1 MARLPKLGLV
11 TVTDGA
17 PRDPYILLAAGFRSS
32 RQYADVR
39 AREAA
44 AALELL
50 NRDITPVVNLGV
62 PDQRAVFNVV
72 KIARRLVQILRT
84 NPFDVLVTHP
94 YEGGHPDHDATALAA
109 HAACLILA
117 EAGSTPPM
125 LVEMA
130 GYHLV
135 DGVEVHGDFMCN
147 PAAGAVESFPLSE
160 VEGNLKR
167 RMFACHAS
175 QSNVLADSPLEAE
188 LFRRAALRSMT
199 GRPP

>member
-1 MARLPKLGLV
+1 V
-11 TVTDGA
+11 T
-17 PRDPYILLAAGFRSS
+17 
-32 RQYADVR
+32 Q
-39 AREAA
+39 
-44 AALELL
+44 
-50 NRDITPVVNLGV
+50 
-62 PDQRAVFNVV
+62 
-72 KIARRLVQILRT
+72 
-84 NPFDVLVTHP
+84 P

-160 VEGNLKR
+160 VERNLKR

-175 QSNVLADSPLEAE
+175 QSNVLADLPLEAE
-188 LFRRAALRSMT
+188 LFRRAPDYDFLRPPHPGQLGYERFGWDVDGSLWREKAEDALRRL
-199 GRPP
+199 GLLVVRNG